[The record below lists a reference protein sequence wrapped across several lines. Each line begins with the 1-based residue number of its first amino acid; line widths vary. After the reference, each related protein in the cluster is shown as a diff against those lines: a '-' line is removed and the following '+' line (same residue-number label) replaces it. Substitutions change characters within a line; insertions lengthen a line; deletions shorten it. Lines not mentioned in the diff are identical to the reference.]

1 MNNKTK
7 LIVLNGLMIAL
18 VCIATMVIQ
27 IPIPM
32 TEGYVNVGDSIIFI
46 TSILFGP
53 IPGMVAGGLGSAL
66 ADILTG
72 YSHWALFT
80 LLIKGFEGYIVG
92 IVVKKNTSLIKNV
105 FATLSGI
112 IIMVS
117 GYLIAGTF
125 LQGSFIVSLGSVPS
139 NIMQGIVSMI
149 IGIPLASYLLT
160 IKYVKSLK
168 QISTH

>member
-105 FATLSGI
+105 FATLLGI

-160 IKYVKSLK
+160 IKYVKSFK